1 MGKIK
6 RRNWEKYQVDL
17 EVTAYDRN
25 GLLNEVLQAVSS
37 TTGNLIKV
45 SGRSDIDKNA
55 IINISVMVKNVN
67 DVYRVVEKIKQLG
80 DVYTVTRVEL
90 EVQNMKVVVQRVK
103 EASVTNDT

>member
-6 RRNWEKYQVDL
+6 RRNSKYQVDL

-37 TTGNLIKV
+37 TAGNLIKV

-55 IINISVMVKNVN
+55 IINISVMVK
-67 DVYRVVEKIKQLG
+67 
-80 DVYTVTRVEL
+80 T
-90 EVQNMKVVVQRVK
+90 
-103 EASVTNDT
+103 

>member
-1 MGKIK
+1 KSK
-6 RRNWEKYQVDL
+6 DATPKYQVDL

-37 TTGNLIKV
+37 TAGNLIKV
-45 SGRSDIDKNA
+45 SFRSDIDKNA

-80 DVYTVTRVEL
+80 DVYKVTRVWNERC
-90 EVQNMKVVVQRVK
+90 KI
-103 EASVTNDT
+103 

>member
-6 RRNWEKYQVDL
+6 RRNSKYQVDL

-37 TTGNLIKV
+37 TAGNLIKV

-80 DVYTVTRVEL
+80 DVYTVTRVW
-90 EVQNMKVVVQRVK
+90 N
-103 EASVTNDT
+103 

>member
-1 MGKIK
+1 M
-6 RRNWEKYQVDL
+6 
-17 EVTAYDRN
+17 
-25 GLLNEVLQAVSS
+25 NEVLQAVSS

-80 DVYTVTRVEL
+80 DVYTVTRVW
-90 EVQNMKVVVQRVK
+90 N
-103 EASVTNDT
+103 